1 METTNQARRIARLRA
16 AMREAGIDAAY
27 LTYGPAF
34 QYVTGL
40 ETPTTW
46 EVGRQTGDWITGLV
60 LRMDGD
66 PTLILRPSWI
76 REYAEGLPFEVVI
89 LPDGA
94 DPDTFLAE
102 SVRALGLDGQVIGV
116 PKMLWGQTLLSL
128 QAALPAARFVALSDE
143 FIDRVREIK
152 DPDEIETLEAA
163 ARITDA
169 AFADV
174 IASIR
179 PGMLDR
185 DLAIEVDYQLK
196 KHGGDGY
203 SFIPAVVIDGHGAR
217 YARTWVDRDEPRPLN
232 HGTSLAFDLGVR
244 YRGYCSDFGR
254 SAFIGEPDPTALAAW
269 QSITRVI
276 QLAMVEMGDGRIT
289 PNGIHDFVVDE
300 VSKDGFR
307 EQFSWYALGHAI
319 GMDVHENPWMTPG
332 FEEPIRAGMCFA
344 LEPKIGIPGRF
355 YVRCE
360 DVVVVEG
367 DRARPLTRY
376 PYDPIVIE

>member
-1 METTNQARRIARLRA
+1 M
-16 AMREAGIDAAY
+16 
-27 LTYGPAF
+27 
-34 QYVTGL
+34 
-40 ETPTTW
+40 
-46 EVGRQTGDWITGLV
+46 
-60 LRMDGD
+60 
-66 PTLILRPSWI
+66 
-76 REYAEGLPFEVVI
+76 PFEVII

-276 QLAMVEMGDGRIT
+276 QLAMAEMGDGRIT